1 MTIRPSHSGWWA
13 SAVGRLRGLH
23 DRSILAL
30 TVALVIGLAGC
41 SGDPIPGTAAEQTV
55 TRLTEALG
63 GTDTEGY
70 LRADHSRSFRF
81 PEDHGPHLGFRNE
94 WWYITGN
101 LDAENGDR
109 FGFHITFFR
118 VALAPRFSGD
128 QAFRS
133 SDWATRHIWM
143 GHSAITDVSARRHV
157 SEERFARESAGLA
170 GATDPADAVWLED
183 WSLSGLGGD
192 VWQLGMGSGPYALE
206 LELNPLRQPVL
217 QGDAGLSQKGRE
229 PGNASFYY
237 SVPRIAAEGTIRNG
251 QTTRWVSGQ
260 AWLDRE
266 WSTSALDAEQ
276 VGWDW
281 FALQLDDGTD
291 IMYYQLRL
299 EDGSPD
305 PLSKGR
311 WMPRSA
317 PDRLLRQRDVELVP
331 RRFATMPSGRR
342 YPVAWTL
349 SLPEYGRKLSI
360 EAVLDRQ
367 EMGSFIPYW
376 EGAVD
381 VRDAEG
387 RKIGRGFVELTGYDE
402 P

>member
-1 MTIRPSHSGWWA
+1 MTMRRMNPGWWA
-13 SAVGRLRGLH
+13 SAVRLARGLRH
-23 DRSILAL
+23 GLPLAL
-30 TVALVIGLAGC
+30 TGALAISLAGC
-41 SGDPIPGTAAEQTV
+41 GGDPMPGTAAEQTV

-70 LRADHSRSFRF
+70 RRADHPRVFRF
-81 PEDHGPHLGFRNE
+81 PDDHGPHPGFRNE

-118 VALAPRFSGD
+118 VALAPQFSGD
-128 QAFRS
+128 GAFRS
-133 SDWATRHIWM
+133 SDWTTRHIWM
-143 GHSAITDVSARRHV
+143 GHSAVTDVAARRHV
-157 SEERFARESAGLA
+157 SEERFAREGAGLA
-170 GATDPADAVWLED
+170 GATDPADVVWLEN
-183 WSLSGLGGD
+183 WSLSGLGSD
-192 VWQLGMGSGPYALE
+192 VWQLVVGSEPYALE
-206 LELNPLRQPVL
+206 LELTPLREPVL

-237 SVPRIAAEGTIRNG
+237 SVPRIAAEGTIRDG
-251 QTTRWVSGQ
+251 QTTRRVAGQ

-299 EDGSPD
+299 RDGSPD

-311 WMPRSA
+311 WMPRDA
-317 PDRLLRQRDVELVP
+317 PDRLLRPEDVELVP
-331 RRFATMPSGRR
+331 RSFTTLPSGRR

-349 SLPEYGRKLSI
+349 SVPEFGRKLSI
-360 EAVLDRQ
+360 EAVLERQ
-367 EMGSFIPYW
+367 EMNSFIPYW

-387 RKIGRGFVELTGYDE
+387 RKIGRGFVEMTGYDE

>member
-1 MTIRPSHSGWWA
+1 MTVRKRSPGGWER
-13 SAVGRLRGLH
+13 AVGRSRVLRHSLA
-23 DRSILAL
+23 LAL
-30 TVALVIGLAGC
+30 TGVLTIVLGGC
-41 SGDPIPGTAAEQTV
+41 SGEPAPGSAAEQTV

-70 LRADHSRSFRF
+70 LRADHARSFRF
-81 PEDHGPHLGFRNE
+81 PDDHGPHPGFRNE

-118 VALAPRFSGD
+118 VALAPEFGGD
-128 QAFRS
+128 EAFRS
-133 SDWATRHIWM
+133 SQWATHHIWM
-143 GHSAITDVSARRHV
+143 GHSAITDVAARRHV
-157 SEERFARESAGLA
+157 SEERFAREGAGLA
-170 GATDPADAVWLED
+170 GATHPADRVWLED

-192 VWQLGMGSGPYALE
+192 VWQLVVGSGPFALE
-206 LELNPLRQPVL
+206 LDLTPLREPVL

-237 SVPRIAAEGTIRNG
+237 SVPRIAAEGTLRDG
-251 QTTRWVSGQ
+251 QTTRRVAGQ

-266 WSTSALDAEQ
+266 WSTSVLDAEQ

-299 EDGSPD
+299 RDGSPD

-311 WMPRSA
+311 WMPRDA
-317 PDRLLRQRDVELVP
+317 PDRLLRLEDVDLAP

-349 SLPEYGRKLSI
+349 SLPEYGQQLFI

-367 EMGSFIPYW
+367 EMDSFIPYW

-381 VRDAEG
+381 IRDAEG
-387 RKIGRGFVELTGYDE
+387 RKIGRGFAELTGYDE

>member
-1 MTIRPSHSGWWA
+1 
-13 SAVGRLRGLH
+13 L
-23 DRSILAL
+23 
-30 TVALVIGLAGC
+30 
-41 SGDPIPGTAAEQTV
+41 
-55 TRLTEALG
+55 
-63 GTDTEGY
+63 
-70 LRADHSRSFRF
+70 
-81 PEDHGPHLGFRNE
+81 
-94 WWYITGN
+94 
-101 LDAENGDR
+101 
-109 FGFHITFFR
+109 
-118 VALAPRFSGD
+118 
-128 QAFRS
+128 
-133 SDWATRHIWM
+133 
-143 GHSAITDVSARRHV
+143 
-157 SEERFARESAGLA
+157 
-170 GATDPADAVWLED
+170 
-183 WSLSGLGGD
+183 
-192 VWQLGMGSGPYALE
+192 GSGPYALE
-206 LELNPLRQPVL
+206 LELTPLRQPVL

-237 SVPRIAAEGTIRNG
+237 SVPRIAAEGTIRDG
-251 QTTRWVSGQ
+251 QTKRRVAGQ

-299 EDGSPD
+299 QDGSPD

-311 WMPRSA
+311 WMPRGA

-331 RRFATMPSGRR
+331 RRFATMPSGRH
-342 YPVAWTL
+342 YPVAWTF
-349 SLPEYGRKLSI
+349 SLPEFGRKLSI

-367 EMGSFIPYW
+367 EMDSFIPYW